1 MISIDL
7 RVLNTNQYERDAYSM
22 HITNDYMNVNI
33 WVFKQKKT
41 RKKLPFEGVYVS

>member
-7 RVLNTNQYERDAYSM
+7 RVLNTNQYEGDAYSM

-33 WVFKQKKT
+33 WVFKQKKNA
-41 RKKLPFEGVYVS
+41 